1 MVKKLNGGAIDQ
13 HSSKEENMY
22 KTSGWVSD
30 QLKLISA
37 NDSYLSKKIIK
48 EYLNTISIDPKPNS
62 YKYTLELLDEY
73 IQKTSKVSFFFGS
86 SKFITLG
93 IETNPIKKFIKNVIQ
108 FI

>member
-48 EYLNTISIDPKPNS
+48 EYLNTISIDP
-62 YKYTLELLDEY
+62 
-73 IQKTSKVSFFFGS
+73 
-86 SKFITLG
+86 
-93 IETNPIKKFIKNVIQ
+93 NPIHTNLILWNF
-108 FI
+108 